1 MIAITINGRLTAD
14 PQLSEA
20 GCCNFTV
27 AANNSKMID
36 GSPQTIFFDVTV
48 WGKRGETMARLLHKG
63 DGVCV
68 TGELWT
74 NPWKD
79 RNGADRI
86 SHKIN
91 AAQVDFTGKAG
102 GAPKNNSDD
111 DDDKEI
117 FG

>member
-1 MIAITINGRLTAD
+1 MIAISINGRLTAD
-14 PQLSEA
+14 PQLSDS

-48 WGKRGETMARLLHKG
+48 WGKRGETLARHLHKG
-63 DGVCV
+63 DGVIV
-68 TGELWT
+68 NGDYWI

-79 RNGADRI
+79 RNGVDRI

-91 AAQVDFTGKAG
+91 ASLVDFNGKAG
-102 GAPKNNSDD
+102 NNSSKQEEEDED
-111 DDDKEI
+111 I
-117 FG
+117 FN